1 MRPLSTQRACDLD
14 PQTAQPRWLIE
25 ELWTDQAVGVVG
37 GEPKSFKSFLA
48 LDLAVTVAADTA
60 CLDRYRTH
68 QPGPVLLFAGED
80 ALHMVRQRIEG
91 IARARGVAFDGLD
104 VHVVTEATLRI
115 DLEDQRQRLRECAR
129 RLRPRLLILDP
140 FVRTHRIDENAVAD
154 VAPLL
159 AFLRQLQRE
168 FHMAVVLVHHA
179 RKARHA
185 RPGQALRGSSEIHA
199 WVDSA
204 LYLRR
209 KDDQA
214 HLTIEHRTAP
224 APAALTLTL
233 DTRDDAV
240 ALRLVDPAE
249 KPKLDTLTACERLL
263 QALGDSPQ
271 PMTQRALREAARI
284 RAATVGS
291 LLADLIGQ
299 GRVRQVPEGYR
310 LA

>member
-1 MRPLSTQRACDLD
+1 MRPLSTQRACELD
-14 PQTAQPRWLIE
+14 PQADQPHWLIE
-25 ELWTDQAVGVVG
+25 GLWTDQAVGVVG

-48 LDLAVTVAADTA
+48 LDLAVTVAADA
-60 CLDRYRTH
+60 LCLNRYRTH

-204 LYLRR
+204 LYLKR
-209 KDDQA
+209 KDDQV
-214 HLTIEHRTAP
+214 HVTIEHRAAP
-224 APAALTLTL
+224 APAPFALTL
-233 DTRDDAV
+233 DTRDQAV
-240 ALRLVDPAE
+240 ALRLVNPAE
-249 KPKLDTLTACERLL
+249 EPKPDTLTPGDRLL

-271 PMTQRALREAARI
+271 PMTQRALREAARM

-291 LLADLIGQ
+291 LLADLIDQ
-299 GRVRQVPEGYR
+299 GRVLQVPEGYR

>member
-1 MRPLSTQRACDLD
+1 
-14 PQTAQPRWLIE
+14 
-25 ELWTDQAVGVVG
+25 
-37 GEPKSFKSFLA
+37 
-48 LDLAVTVAADTA
+48 
-60 CLDRYRTH
+60 
-68 QPGPVLLFAGED
+68 
-80 ALHMVRQRIEG
+80 MVRQRLEG
-91 IARARGVAFDGLD
+91 IARARGVAFEGLD

-115 DLEDQRQRLRECAR
+115 DLEDQRQRLHECTQ
-129 RLRPRLLILDP
+129 RLQPRLLILDP
-140 FVRTHRIDENAVAD
+140 FIRTHRIDENAVTD

-168 FHMAVVLVHHA
+168 FHMAVLLVHHA

-204 LYLRR
+204 LYLKR
-209 KDDQA
+209 KDDQV
-214 HLTIEHRTAP
+214 HLTIEHRAAP
-224 APAALTLTL
+224 ATEAMVLAL

-240 ALRLVDPAE
+240 ALRLVDPAKE
-249 KPKLDTLTACERLL
+249 PKPDTLTACDRLL
-263 QALGDSPQ
+263 QTLGDAPQ
-271 PMTQRALREAARI
+271 PMTQRALREAAGM